1 MLVEGKEGES
11 FFFIKDCISIDIVNQ
26 KQQEKLSSLSRSSL
40 FQKTYSLVKEEK
52 EKLIN
57 IGRQASGVCY
67 PSNDTKKRS

>member
-26 KQQEKLSSLSRSSL
+26 KQQEKIVFPKQVL
-40 FQKTYSLVKEEK
+40 FIPKDYSLVKEEK

-57 IGRQASGVCY
+57 IGRQ
-67 PSNDTKKRS
+67 P